1 MAIKT
6 AAELA
11 AACKD
16 VARNHKTLY
25 IMGCFGAPMNAA
37 NKARYTRN
45 HSYNRRTARK
55 SMIRAASAETFGFD
69 CVGLIKGLLWGW
81 SGDGAKIYGG
91 ARYGANNVPDLGANQ
106 MIKKC
111 SGVSTDFSTIQ
122 VGEVVWMEDHIGVYI
137 GDGLAVEA
145 APAWKNGVQITAVH
159 NIERKAGYNG
169 RTWTKH
175 GKLPYVAYPAPVEP
189 ANKIESEEEC
199 DVKVKVLKQGS
210 SGAAVRAL
218 QTLLIGYDYGC
229 GASGADGSFGPA
241 TDKALRRFQRTHGL
255 TADGSCGPATW
266 ARLLGV

>member
-11 AACKD
+11 AACRD
-16 VARNHKTLY
+16 VARDHKTLY

-55 SMIRAASAETFGFD
+55 SKIHAASAETFGFD

-81 SGDGAKIYGG
+81 EGELAKIYGG

-106 MIKKC
+106 MIQKC

-122 VGEVVWMEDHIGVYI
+122 VGEVVWMEDHIGVYL
-137 GDGLAVEA
+137 GDGLAVEC

-159 NIERKAGYNG
+159 NIGKRAGYNG

-175 GKLPYVAYPAPVEP
+175 GRLPYVAYPENRQQTGEVCE
-189 ANKIESEEEC
+189 
-199 DVKVKVLKQGS
+199 VKVKILKQGAK
-210 SGAAVRAL
+210 GGTVRAL
-218 QTLLIGYDYGC
+218 QVLLAGAGHSC
-229 GASGADGSFGPA
+229 GSSGADGSFGPA
-241 TDKALRRFQRTHGL
+241 THRAVCAYQQAGGL
-255 TADGSCGPATW
+255 EVDGSVGPATW
-266 ARLLGV
+266 ASLLGCEE